1 MTRHYVVPGRIELVG
16 KHVDYAG
23 GRSLT
28 CAVDLALTAHV
39 ARTRAAVVRVHD
51 VGRRGVVEVPLMAG
65 VERTHGSARWSSYVV
80 AVARRFAR
88 DFPHARTGV
97 DMRLSSTLPRSAGL
111 SSSSALV
118 VALAT
123 ALVDANDMEHDA
135 HWREAVPDRIAR
147 GARWLRQ
154 PDSRL
159 VRIPVALLLIVG
171 GVFSFLPVL
180 GLWML
185 PLGLALIAVDVPAM
199 RPPLARVLRWIEQKL
214 PGQKPA
220 PESPP
225 ADPR

>member
-1 MTRHYVVPGRIELVG
+1 MERFE
-16 KHVDYAG
+16 
-23 GRSLT
+23 
-28 CAVDLALTAHV
+28 
-39 ARTRAAVVRVHD
+39 AR
-51 VGRRGVVEVPLMAG
+51 L
-65 VERTHGSARWSSYVV
+65 
-80 AVARRFAR
+80 
-88 DFPHARTGV
+88 
-97 DMRLSSTLPRSAGL
+97 
-111 SSSSALV
+111 
-118 VALAT
+118 
-123 ALVDANDMEHDA
+123 
-135 HWREAVPDRIAR
+135 PDRIAR

>member
-1 MTRHYVVPGRIELVG
+1 MMERFE
-16 KHVDYAG
+16 
-23 GRSLT
+23 
-28 CAVDLALTAHV
+28 
-39 ARTRAAVVRVHD
+39 AR
-51 VGRRGVVEVPLMAG
+51 L
-65 VERTHGSARWSSYVV
+65 
-80 AVARRFAR
+80 
-88 DFPHARTGV
+88 
-97 DMRLSSTLPRSAGL
+97 
-111 SSSSALV
+111 
-118 VALAT
+118 
-123 ALVDANDMEHDA
+123 
-135 HWREAVPDRIAR
+135 PDRIAR
-147 GARWLRQ
+147 ASCWLRQ